1 MRRVR
6 AHRSVRVTA
15 RPNRTVTEGTGA
27 IGIYVGVRGWLQCDA
42 PQLAQVRESVRS
54 DTDRTYSGAWSFPE
68 QHCNWTHY
76 VFYGADIRESGVDAL
91 LEQLQVIARIPPS
104 DEDND
109 LVTGLFLA
117 SHETAGMNERQ
128 IREGGIHIVRAS
140 DDYRYLA
147 Q

>member
-1 MRRVR
+1 M
-6 AHRSVRVTA
+6 
-15 RPNRTVTEGTGA
+15 
-27 IGIYVGVRGWLQCDA
+27 GIYVGVRGRLQCDA
-42 PQLAQVRESVRS
+42 PQLAQVREIVRS
-54 DTDRTYSGAWSFPE
+54 DTDRAYSGAWSFPE
-68 QHCNWTHY
+68 QHYNWTHY

-117 SHETAGMNERQ
+117 SHETTGLNEWQ
-128 IREGGIHIVRAS
+128 IREGGIHIARAS
-140 DDYRYLA
+140 DDYRYLD